1 MIRRLLF
8 VLLCLSGA
16 TAQADSLP
24 RDVSLAVGETVL
36 LVADVRRT
44 ALGSGRVVSLAV
56 PERGQL
62 LLFGESAG
70 ETTAQLWL
78 SDGTVHQLGIR
89 VQEKDPGKRL
99 ADVQQLLAGISAVRA
114 RISGRFVVLEGS
126 RASAEEQARAAE
138 IAALFPGEVLDFVG
152 RADWETM
159 VQLQVRIVEVRRD
172 QLRKLGLR
180 WDEDTAGPSVS
191 VNAGGP
197 VRGLSIQAM
206 LASELRSRI
215 DLLQQQGLAYTLAE
229 PVLSCRSGG
238 TARFVSGGEIPI
250 PVTDGLGSTDVQYKE
265 YGVILEARPRADRTG
280 AVYAEVH
287 IELSQLDSSVR
298 VGDFPGFVKRQTS
311 TAFNAQ
317 EGETIAIAGL
327 VLREH
332 GRDRGGI
339 PGLSALPGAG
349 ALFRSTRRM
358 QRETELVVLI
368 TPHRFDGGSPV
379 TEPVVDQARL
389 LEREG
394 QLREQEQA
402 R

>member
-1 MIRRLLF
+1 MKRFLLF
-8 VLLCLSGA
+8 VVLY
-16 TAQADSLP
+16 TACTMARSDSLP
-24 RDVSLAVGETVL
+24 GEVSLAVGETML
-36 LVADVRRT
+36 LIADVRRT

-78 SDGTVHQLGIR
+78 GDGSVHQLAIQVR
-89 VQEKDPGKRL
+89 EKDLGRRL
-99 ADVQQLLAGISAVRA
+99 AEVRQLLSGTGAIEA
-114 RISGRFVVLEGS
+114 RISGRYVVLEGS
-126 RASAEEQARAAE
+126 RASSEEQARAAE

-180 WDEDTAGPSVS
+180 WDEDAAGPAVS
-191 VNAGGP
+191 ASAGGP
-197 VRGLSIQAM
+197 AGGVSIQAM

-311 TAFNAQ
+311 TAFNA
-317 EGETIAIAGL
+317 
-327 VLREH
+327 
-332 GRDRGGI
+332 
-339 PGLSALPGAG
+339 
-349 ALFRSTRRM
+349 
-358 QRETELVVLI
+358 
-368 TPHRFDGGSPV
+368 
-379 TEPVVDQARL
+379 
-389 LEREG
+389 
-394 QLREQEQA
+394 
-402 R
+402 